1 MRGVVVGEFLA
12 CLHLDRVPLGS
23 WTPPRAWEAPV
34 CPGTRVGLGSRGCT
48 RCAHP
53 IFPLFLLPP
62 PASGSPRSCSPTSR
76 TATASQGTCS
86 SASPQV
92 SSHTAGTRWG
102 HNGDTFRTRPSHGS
116 APTQPRDPTP
126 PTSPAASRLHGTST
140 PWHSSTTG
148 LPTQSMGSPP
158 SSGHPKPLL
167 HPISRSGVPARKP
180 DPPRVLSL
188 IPQATSSTTASTSS
202 STTSPARPGSTWCT
216 TPW

>member
-1 MRGVVVGEFLA
+1 MRGVVGGEFLA
-12 CLHLDRVPLGS
+12 CLHSDRVPLGS
-23 WTPPRAWEAPV
+23 RTPPRARGAPV
-34 CPGTRVGLGSRGCT
+34 HPGTGAGLGSRGCT

-62 PASGSPRSCSPTSR
+62 PASGSPRSCSLTSR

-102 HNGDTFRTRPSHGS
+102 HTGDTFGTRPSHGS
-116 APTQPRDPTP
+116 APTQPRDPT
-126 PTSPAASRLHGTST
+126 PAASRLHGTST

-167 HPISRSGVPARKP
+167 HPISHSRVPARKP